1 MGGGGEGGGGGG
13 GCGFDHACREMSLVV
28 GGDRTDF
35 LFNLIRSLSL
45 LPSLNHYYNNHYH
58 SLLVALTDSLR
69 YQHQQNSSSS
79 LVPPPPHPFPSLPP
93 LFSSSFL
100 PPLPFLLLSK

>member
-1 MGGGGEGGGGGG
+1 MTSLSLGVGAVVVDGGDGGGGGGGWGGG

-58 SLLVALTDSLR
+58 SLLV
-69 YQHQQNSSSS
+69 
-79 LVPPPPHPFPSLPP
+79 
-93 LFSSSFL
+93 
-100 PPLPFLLLSK
+100 